1 MTINGI
7 EVTLAKFT
15 RGYLQLMNNDECSAW
30 ECILR
35 LTLLLGVLISG
46 CSGSLQQSVSRFEF
60 LTPKPFGYVIGDE
73 IAHRIV
79 IDTRA
84 GVELNNNT
92 LPKPGELNRWLTVN
106 RVEHAQSKTG
116 QGMRHIID
124 IRYQVFYA
132 PLEVKMLTI
141 PGFSVQFKQGAQTI
155 EQAVPDWHFTIS
167 PLRELA
173 VRKDDG
179 GEYMRPDAPPSR
191 LSNREAKWRLFA
203 SLFVVALSVLY
214 LTYLYGYLPGL
225 PRRGIFKRA
234 QRQLARLPER
244 DLATALSVVH
254 HALNTLNRKPL
265 FQHKL
270 NEFYRNQPD
279 YRQLAGELNDFF
291 DLSNRFFFADY
302 GDIGR
307 DDFGKIERLC
317 RSCRE
322 VERGGR

>member
-1 MTINGI
+1 MVSRPYWLSLQ
-7 EVTLAKFT
+7 EVFAT
-15 RGYLQLMNNDECSAW
+15 MNYDKRSAW
-30 ECILR
+30 VGVLR
-35 LTLLLGVLISG
+35 LMLLLGVLISG

-73 IAHRIV
+73 IAHRII

-84 GVELNNNT
+84 GIELNNNT
-92 LPKPGELNRWLTVN
+92 LPKPGELSRWLTVN
-106 RVEHAQSKTG
+106 RVMLSQSKIA
-116 QGMRHIID
+116 QGVRHVID

-132 PLEVKMLTI
+132 PLEVKMLSI

-155 EQAVPDWHFTIS
+155 DQDVPDWHFTIS

-173 VRKDDG
+173 VRKDEG
-179 GEYMRPDAPPSR
+179 GEYMRPDVPPGGLPNDDTVR
-191 LSNREAKWRLFA
+191 RLFA
-203 SLFVVALSVLY
+203 SLFVIVLSALY

-244 DLATALSVVH
+244 DIASALSVVH

-270 NEFYRNQPD
+270 NEFYLNQPD
-279 YRQLAGELNDFF
+279 YRKLAGELNDFF
-291 DLSNRFFFADY
+291 DLSNHFFFAGY
-302 GDIGR
+302 GDIDR
-307 DDFGKIERLC
+307 DDFDKIERLC
-317 RSCRE
+317 RLCRE

>member
-1 MTINGI
+1 
-7 EVTLAKFT
+7 
-15 RGYLQLMNNDECSAW
+15 MNYDERSAW
-30 ECILR
+30 IGVLR
-35 LTLLLGVLISG
+35 LMLLLGVLISG

-92 LPKPGELNRWLTVN
+92 LPKPGELNRWLTIN
-106 RVEHAQSKTG
+106 RLEHSQSKTG
-116 QGMRHIID
+116 QGMRYVID

-132 PLEVKMLTI
+132 PLEVKMLAI

-173 VRKDDG
+173 VRKDEG
-179 GEYMRPDAPPSR
+179 GEYMRPDVPPSR

-203 SLFVVALSVLY
+203 SLLVVALSSLY
-214 LTYLYGYLPGL
+214 LSYLYGYLPGL

-244 DLATALSVVH
+244 DLASALSVVH

-279 YRQLAGELNDFF
+279 YRKLAGELNDFF
-291 DLSNRFFFADY
+291 ELSNRFFFAGY
-302 GDIGR
+302 GGIGR
-307 DDFGKIERLC
+307 DDFDKIERLC
-317 RSCRE
+317 RLCRE

>member
-1 MTINGI
+1 
-7 EVTLAKFT
+7 
-15 RGYLQLMNNDECSAW
+15 MNYDERSVW
-30 ECILR
+30 EGMLR
-35 LTLLLGVLISG
+35 LMLLLGVLISG

-84 GVELNNNT
+84 GIELNNNT
-92 LPKPGELNRWLTVN
+92 LPKPGELSRWLTVN
-106 RVEHAQSKTG
+106 QVEHWQSKTG
-116 QGMRHIID
+116 QGMRHVID

-132 PLEVKMLTI
+132 PLEVKMLAI

-155 EQAVPDWHFTIS
+155 DQDVPDWHFTIS
-167 PLRELA
+167 PLREMA
-173 VRKDDG
+173 VRKDES
-179 GEYMRPDAPPSR
+179 GEYMRPDMPPGGLPNDDTVR
-191 LSNREAKWRLFA
+191 RLFA
-203 SLFVVALSVLY
+203 SLFVVELSAFY

-234 QRQLARLPER
+234 QRQLAHLPER
-244 DLATALSVVH
+244 DIASALSVVH

-279 YRQLAGELNDFF
+279 YRKLAGELKDFF
-291 DLSNRFFFADY
+291 ELSNRFFFAGY

-307 DDFGKIERLC
+307 DDFDKIERLC
-317 RSCRE
+317 RLCRE

>member
-1 MTINGI
+1 
-7 EVTLAKFT
+7 
-15 RGYLQLMNNDECSAW
+15 MNYDERSVW
-30 ECILR
+30 EGMLR
-35 LTLLLGVLISG
+35 LMLLLGVFISG
-46 CSGSLQQSVSRFEF
+46 CSGSLPQSVSRFEF

-79 IDTRA
+79 IDTRV
-84 GVELNNNT
+84 GIELNEHA
-92 LPKPGELNRWLTVN
+92 LPKPGDLNRWLTIN
-106 RVEHAQSKTG
+106 RVEYSQSKTA
-116 QGMRHIID
+116 QGVRYVID

-132 PLEVKMLTI
+132 PLEVKMLAI

-155 EQAVPDWHFTIS
+155 DQAVPDWHFTIS

-173 VRKDDG
+173 VRKDEG
-179 GEYMRPDAPPSR
+179 SEYMRPDVPPGG
-191 LSNREAKWRLFA
+191 LSNDDTVWRLFA
-203 SLFVVALSVLY
+203 SLFIVALSALY

-244 DLATALSVVH
+244 DLASALSVVH
-254 HALNTLNRKPL
+254 HALNTLNHKPL

-279 YRQLAGELNDFF
+279 YRKLAGELNDFF
-291 DLSNRFFFADY
+291 ELSNRYFFAGY
-302 GDIGR
+302 GDIGQ
-307 DDFGKIERLC
+307 DDFDKIERLC
-317 RSCRE
+317 RLCRE

>member
-1 MTINGI
+1 
-7 EVTLAKFT
+7 
-15 RGYLQLMNNDECSAW
+15 MNYDERSVW
-30 ECILR
+30 EGMLR
-35 LTLLLGVLISG
+35 LMLLLGVLISG

-84 GVELNNNT
+84 GIELNNNT

-106 RVEHAQSKTG
+106 QVENSQSKIA
-116 QGMRHIID
+116 QGVRHVID

-132 PLEVKMLTI
+132 PLEVKMLAI

-155 EQAVPDWHFTIS
+155 DQDVPDWHFTIS

-173 VRKDDG
+173 VRKDEG
-179 GEYMRPDAPPSR
+179 GEYMRPDVPPGG
-191 LSNREAKWRLFA
+191 LSNDDTVWRLFA
-203 SLFVVALSVLY
+203 SLFIVALSALY
-214 LTYLYGYLPGL
+214 LSYLYGYLPGL

-234 QRQLARLPER
+234 QRQLSRLPER

-279 YRQLAGELNDFF
+279 YRKLAGQLNDFF
-291 DLSNRFFFADY
+291 EVSNRYFFAGY

-307 DDFGKIERLC
+307 DDFDKIERLC
-317 RSCRE
+317 RLCRE

>member
-1 MTINGI
+1 
-7 EVTLAKFT
+7 
-15 RGYLQLMNNDECSAW
+15 MNNDERSAW

-46 CSGSLQQSVSRFEF
+46 CSGSLEQSVSRFEF

-79 IDTRA
+79 IDTRS
-84 GVELNNNT
+84 GIELNGNT
-92 LPKPGELNRWLTVN
+92 LPKQGELNRWLTVN
-106 RVEHAQSKTG
+106 RVEHSQSKTG
-116 QGMRHIID
+116 QGMRHVVD

-132 PLEVKMLTI
+132 PLEVKMLAI
-141 PGFSVQFKQGAQTI
+141 PGFSVTFNQRGQAI
-155 EQAVPDWHFTIS
+155 EQAVPSWHFTIS

-173 VRKDDG
+173 VRKDDA
-179 GEYMRPDAPPSR
+179 GEYMRPDAPPAR
-191 LSNREAKWRLFA
+191 LSNRETVSRLYA
-203 SLFVVALSVLY
+203 SLLIVVLSALY
-214 LTYLYGYLPGL
+214 LAYLYGYLPGL
-225 PRRGIFKRA
+225 TRRGIFKRA

-244 DLATALSVVH
+244 DIASALSVVH
-254 HALNTLNRKPL
+254 HALNTLNRNPL

-270 NEFYRNQPD
+270 DEFYRNQPD
-279 YRQLAGELNDFF
+279 YRKLADELNAFF
-291 DLSNRFFFADY
+291 EVSNRYFFAGY

-317 RSCRE
+317 RLCRE